1 VRLTGE
7 GLLRDEAAAGV
18 FHGKEGGD
26 GRAPPGGPVQRGK
39 GPSECRNRSRKRRRR
54 CSREELRRESPEEGD
69 LVAAEVG
76 EEEEEAAV
84 MEVAVARV
92 LGKGGQLHLKARRR
106 WRGAAPRHAV
116 GRWHL
121 PLLAPSTRVVAKS

>member
-1 VRLTGE
+1 LAGALPAVSGNGRGWERAHNTFQGAVRLTGE

-69 LVAAEVG
+69 LVAAGIG
-76 EEEEEAAV
+76 EEA
-84 MEVAVARV
+84 
-92 LGKGGQLHLKARRR
+92 LGGCN
-106 WRGAAPRHAV
+106 
-116 GRWHL
+116 GRI
-121 PLLAPSTRVVAKS
+121 RNN